1 MPGMKITWITS
12 RHPPDVGGM
21 ACSSGRLVNSLRDL
35 GHTVYVVHLTRN
47 PRQTFTAAQK
57 QELGNSILDNWNR
70 VLTTGIN
77 APLEP
82 ERLFWSCRKKM
93 VDSILIGFGGDQP
106 GYLTTLWAKWLDLK
120 SFVLFR
126 GNDFERVIHDAKRA
140 WITHFVLNHADSVG
154 AVSQEMTARIR
165 TLRSGR
171 TVYTP
176 NSIDTAEWTFFES
189 DLNKAKIWR
198 EQNVPD
204 DRPVVGLIGQLKS
217 KKGLDLA
224 LTLLA
229 SPEFRENVHLVTVGD
244 IPEKLKPEADAERP
258 EARSHI
264 TCPEPVEGERGN
276 EEFNRNNWSRVPF
289 QKQERLPVFYAV
301 ADVIFIPSIYDGMPN
316 VLLEAMALGKPVVAS
331 RAGGIP
337 DVITDGVNGFLFD
350 INDVSSV
357 INALDHAL
365 SMSQEERTRIGTTAR
380 KTIEEHFN
388 PIQEVERIETELL
401 RI

>member
-1 MPGMKITWITS
+1 MMT
-12 RHPPDVGGM
+12 
-21 ACSSGRLVNSLRDL
+21 
-35 GHTVYVVHLTRN
+35 
-47 PRQTFTAAQK
+47 
-57 QELGNSILDNWNR
+57 
-70 VLTTGIN
+70 
-77 APLEP
+77 
-82 ERLFWSCRKKM
+82 
-93 VDSILIGFGGDQP
+93 DSILVGFGGDQP
-106 GYLTTLWAKWLDLK
+106 GYLATLWAKWLDLK
-120 SFVLFR
+120 SFILFR

-204 DRPVVGLIGQLKS
+204 DKPVVGLIGQLKY

-224 LTLLA
+224 LMLLS
-229 SPEFRENVHLVTVGD
+229 SPEFRENVHLLTVGD

-258 EARSHI
+258 EAHSHA
-264 TCPEPVEGERGN
+264 ERGN
-276 EEFNRNNWSRVPF
+276 EEFNRDNWSRVPF

-380 KTIEEHFN
+380 KTIGEHFS
-388 PIQEVERIETELL
+388 PKQEVGHIEAELL
-401 RI
+401 MI

>member
-1 MPGMKITWITS
+1 
-12 RHPPDVGGM
+12 M
-21 ACSSGRLVNSLRDL
+21 ASSSGRLVNSLRDR
-35 GHTVYVVHLTRN
+35 GHTVHVIHLMSN
-47 PRQTFTAAQK
+47 PRQTFAAAQK
-57 QELGNSILDNWNR
+57 LAVGNPILDNWNR

-93 VDSILIGFGGDQP
+93 IDSILIGFGGDQP
-106 GYLTTLWAKWLDLK
+106 GYLATLWAKWLDLK

-140 WITHFVLNHADSVG
+140 WITHFVLNHADIVG
-154 AVSQEMTARIR
+154 TVSQEMAARIR

-189 DLNKAKIWR
+189 DLNKANVWR
-198 EQNVPD
+198 EQHVLNNK
-204 DRPVVGLIGQLKS
+204 PVVGIIGQLKS

-224 LTLLA
+224 LTLLS
-229 SPEFRENVHLVTVGD
+229 SPDFREKVHLLTVGD
-244 IPEKLKPEADAERP
+244 IPEELKPEAD
-258 EARSHI
+258 
-264 TCPEPVEGERGN
+264 VERGN
-276 EEFNRNNWSRVPF
+276 EEVENWSRVPF

-301 ADVIFIPSIYDGMPN
+301 ADVVFIPSIYDGMPN
-316 VLLEAMALGKPVVAS
+316 VLLEAMALGKLVVAS

-337 DVITDGVNGFLFD
+337 DVITDGVNGFLFEID
-350 INDVSSV
+350 DVSSV

-365 SMSQEERTRIGTTAR
+365 SMSQEERTRIGTNAR
-380 KTIEEHFN
+380 KTIEEHFT
-388 PIQEVERIETELL
+388 PAQEVERIETELL
-401 RI
+401 TLNNS